1 MNLNYF
7 QYLVEVANIGSISKA
22 AEKNFVSQPYLSGI
36 IKKMEDEVGFLIFK
50 RTNLG
55 IELTEKGEIFINEA
69 KKF

>member
-1 MNLNYF
+1 
-7 QYLVEVANIGSISKA
+7 
-22 AEKNFVSQPYLSGI
+22 
-36 IKKMEDEVGFLIFK
+36 MEDEVGFLIFK